1 MKIQAARQN
10 TMAEIRKLLRL
21 AKNAYAVTIPAQ
33 YRKHLKFGPGNYVS
47 IWLLD
52 TKTLAIRKHEAPGK
66 I

>member
-1 MKIQAARQN
+1 
-10 TMAEIRKLLRL
+10 MAEIRKLLRL